1 MLYKNKCSYLYT
13 NVYLKLKRIHTFRL
27 RFLINDFWNCLCNSS
42 DSGSLLSR
50 CCAIKLVH
58 QFWSGSVLVPKRHF
72 WYWSGSGVMIINTS
86 LYRSGLV
93 SVCIWCNKVLVWF
106 RTMSPFFHFGH
117 PGSINSMQNFI
128 TLVLSGVVKKYYGI
142 QLLLSFH
149 HSRLVAE
156 FRDQYY
162 NNSCLV
168 HGSQK

>member
-1 MLYKNKCSYLYT
+1 MKHLSIYAELENPVMLYKNKCSYLYT

-106 RTMSPFFHFGH
+106 RTMSPFF
-117 PGSINSMQNFI
+117 ILD
-128 TLVLSGVVKKYYGI
+128 TLNVNIMVKSVPPK
-142 QLLLSFH
+142 LT
-149 HSRLVAE
+149 
-156 FRDQYY
+156 
-162 NNSCLV
+162 
-168 HGSQK
+168 QKRIFTLQGN